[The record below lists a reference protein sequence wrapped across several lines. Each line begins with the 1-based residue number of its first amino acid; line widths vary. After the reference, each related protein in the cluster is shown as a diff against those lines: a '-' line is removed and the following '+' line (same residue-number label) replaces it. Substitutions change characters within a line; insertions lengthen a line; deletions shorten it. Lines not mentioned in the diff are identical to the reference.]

1 MPFKKKPYRKKPP
14 TRRNRRVSIPKSMN
28 SAKMHAKLTC
38 SSSSEQNISN
48 DNLVNQTMNIQFYL
62 NKCTNFLAYT
72 TLYDQYRINSV
83 VVKFIPTMAE
93 VVSRQY
99 DDGTTGDLTEKI
111 PSLFVVLDRDD
122 DNYLTSEDQAR
133 GFRLHKRTTATKGQ
147 QWKFKPN
154 TLQPVFR
161 TGVTSAYS
169 VAYNTWLDCSYADVP
184 HFGLKCLIEP
194 AEPRNAYN
202 YRVETTYYVSF
213 KGRKQ

>member
-1 MPFKKKPYRKKPP
+1 MPYKRQQKKKPKRK
-14 TRRNRRVSIPKSMN
+14 TVRRVPRGLN
-28 SAKMHAKLTC
+28 SAMLHAKLTC
-38 SSSSEQNISN
+38 SSSSELSLSN
-48 DNLVNQTMNIQFYL
+48 DNLVNQTMNIQFFL

-83 VVKFIPTMAE
+83 VVKFIPTMTEMVA
-93 VVSRQY
+93 RQY
-99 DDGTTGDLTEKI
+99 DDGTSGDLSEKI

-122 DNYLTSEDQAR
+122 ENFLTSEDQAR
-133 GFRLHKRTTATKGQ
+133 GFRLHKRTTATKPQ

-154 TLQPVFR
+154 TLQPIYR

-169 VAYNTWLDCSYADVP
+169 VTYGKWLDCSYADVP

-202 YRVETTYYVSF
+202 YRVETIYYVSF